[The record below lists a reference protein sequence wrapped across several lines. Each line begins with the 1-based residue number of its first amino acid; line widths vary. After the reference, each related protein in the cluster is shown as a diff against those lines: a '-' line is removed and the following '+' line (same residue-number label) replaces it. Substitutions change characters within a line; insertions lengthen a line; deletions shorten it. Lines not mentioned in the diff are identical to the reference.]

1 MFVLLGISWLS
12 LPPLPLVKSFTL
24 FSFPGYEGLCGGVI
38 DSYFVLDYFQIL
50 IVGWTEMSVIS
61 GEMMIEALR
70 GAATLR
76 ARRMKEARSLAAVT
90 PYERA
95 TSCPS
100 ISFSGQDTEN
110 EESEAEYNC
119 HDVLAR
125 GAEFLKRSKNGK
137 PTSKLSAIQE
147 TIIFT

>member
-1 MFVLLGISWLS
+1 
-12 LPPLPLVKSFTL
+12 
-24 FSFPGYEGLCGGVI
+24 LCGGVI